1 MNKAQ
6 PTIMWD
12 FENTLAYRPGR
23 WRSALMDVLD
33 EYEPGHNIDTEQI
46 RLYLRDGFPWHQPNL
61 SHHHL
66 STATSWWIHVE
77 SILARAYTGV
87 GFDSFR
93 AKTLA
98 RLAHE
103 HFVNPQ
109 GFTVYDDTV
118 PTLEELLRRGW
129 KHVILSNHVPEL
141 PEIVDALGLT
151 PFIGLCITS
160 AAIGYEKPNSEAF
173 RIALREA
180 GHPEI
185 VCMIGDNLE
194 ADVRGAES
202 IGIPAILVRATES
215 ADVRYYAHNLQDT
228 TAIVE
233 ALKETKR
240 T

>member
-1 MNKAQ
+1 
-6 PTIMWD
+6 MWD
-12 FENTLAYRPGR
+12 FESTLAYRPGR
-23 WRSALMDVLD
+23 WRSALMEVLD
-33 EYEPGHNIDTEQI
+33 EYEPGHNKDMEQI
-46 RLYLRDGFPWHQPNL
+46 RPYLRDGFPWHRPDQP
-61 SHHHL
+61 HHHL
-66 STATSWWIHVE
+66 STAESWWTHVE
-77 SILARAYTGV
+77 SFLASAYKGV
-87 GFDSFR
+87 GFDSSR

-103 HFVNPQ
+103 RFVNPQ

-118 PTLEELLRRGW
+118 PTLEELIRRGW

-151 PFIGLCITS
+151 PFISLCITS
-160 AAIGYEKPNSEAF
+160 AAIGYEKPNPEAF
-173 RIALREA
+173 RIALEEV
-180 GHPEI
+180 GYPEM

-202 IGIPAILVRATES
+202 IGMPAILVRATES
-215 ADVRYYAHNLQDT
+215 AGVRSYAHNLQAT
-228 TAIVE
+228 IAIVE